1 MKKIFKKAISIRL
14 VHILMLVCA
23 AVIVLLLVF
32 STRQSSSVFSML
44 SSETENYIVRQ
55 KAAHDLMEASDFLTE
70 NVQRFTLDGDTKYL
84 NQYFEEAYT
93 SKRRES
99 AIMTMSSNHADEGLV
114 QQLQEALDESM
125 HLMYRE
131 YYAMKLVVDAKE
143 ITRYPDAIKAIE
155 LTDEDAFLSADEK
168 MELAQK
174 MVMDNEYYA
183 SKEIIRTK
191 LKNALE
197 LLDDQMAATRRKTN
211 DDMMKD
217 LTLNRTVVI
226 ILVVVLA
233 ALMALTAGLAT
244 VPLIGAHKAA
254 LKQERLPVTGS
265 KELRT
270 LSEKYNEMY
279 DALHPEDEE

>member
-1 MKKIFKKAISIRL
+1 
-14 VHILMLVCA
+14 
-23 AVIVLLLVF
+23 
-32 STRQSSSVFSML
+32 
-44 SSETENYIVRQ
+44 
-55 KAAHDLMEASDFLTE
+55 
-70 NVQRFTLDGDTKYL
+70 
-84 NQYFEEAYT
+84 
-93 SKRRES
+93 
-99 AIMTMSSNHADEGLV
+99 
-114 QQLQEALDESM
+114 
-125 HLMYRE
+125 
-131 YYAMKLVVDAKE
+131 
-143 ITRYPDAIKAIE
+143 
-155 LTDEDAFLSADEK
+155 

-174 MVMDNEYYA
+174 MVMDSEYYA

-197 LLDDQMAATRRKTN
+197 LLDDQMAATRRKTS

-217 LTLNRTVVI
+217 LTLNRAVVI

-254 LKQERLPVTGS
+254 MKPEHLPVAGS

-279 DALHPEDEE
+279 DALHPEDKE

>member
-1 MKKIFKKAISIRL
+1 MIKIFKKAISIRL
-14 VHILMLVCA
+14 VHILMLVCT

-32 STRQSSSVFSML
+32 STRQSSSIFSTL

-99 AIMTMSSNHADEGLV
+99 AILTMSSNHAEEGLV

-125 HLMYRE
+125 QLMYRE
-131 YYAMKLVVDAKE
+131 YYAIKLVVDAKE
-143 ITRYPDAIKAIE
+143 ITRYPDTIKAIE

-174 MVMDNEYYA
+174 MVMDSEYYA

-191 LKNALE
+191 LLN
-197 LLDDQMAATRRKTN
+197 DQMAATRRKTS

-217 LTLNRTVVI
+217 LTLNRAVVI

-254 LKQERLPVTGS
+254 LKPERLPVAGS